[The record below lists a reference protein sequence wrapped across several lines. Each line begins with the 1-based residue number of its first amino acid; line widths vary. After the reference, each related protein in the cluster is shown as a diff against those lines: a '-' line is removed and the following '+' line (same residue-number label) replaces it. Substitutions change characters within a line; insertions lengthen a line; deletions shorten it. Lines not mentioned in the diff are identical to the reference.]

1 LRFVAGTL
9 KVGEGR
15 HDEHLVMHNVVSVD
29 VFIADAE
36 DQVGPLF
43 DWYFTGRLV
52 VLGRQPAVG
61 DGY

>member
-1 LRFVAGTL
+1 MTQDIV
-9 KVGEGR
+9 R
-15 HDEHLVMHNVVSVD
+15 HAMGHQVRAKDDRYV
-29 VFIADAE
+29 ADAD

-52 VLGRQPAVG
+52 VFGRQPAVG